1 MIRSDG
7 GKRVVDMGKYNLG
20 VGIIHRGPTN

>member
-7 GKRVVDMGKYNLG
+7 GKRVVDMGKCNLG